1 MSNITDRAR
10 EFAEAKQQSGAE
22 RIGGV
27 AAAVR
32 RAAGDLE
39 PDLPRAAGYVRGA
52 ADTMERASA
61 TLKEHSLDELIA
73 GVGQFARRQPAAFF
87 GAAVLT
93 GFALS
98 RFVKSAA
105 ER

>member
-10 EFAEAKQQSGAE
+10 EFAEEKKQSGAE

-32 RAAGDLE
+32 RAADDFE

-52 ADTMERASA
+52 ADTMARAS
-61 TLKEHSLDELIA
+61 TVLRERSFDELMA
-73 GVGQFARRQPAAFF
+73 GVGQFARSQPAAFF

-98 RFVKSAA
+98 RFLKISA
-105 ER
+105 EP